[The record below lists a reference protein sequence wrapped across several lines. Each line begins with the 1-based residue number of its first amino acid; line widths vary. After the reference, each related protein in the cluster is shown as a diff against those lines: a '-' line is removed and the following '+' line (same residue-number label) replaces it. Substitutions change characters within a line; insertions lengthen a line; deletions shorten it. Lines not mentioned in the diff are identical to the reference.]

1 MLMDIFDHIFRRMQE
16 ALEVVLQK
24 DATQTTVKQAQ
35 QVVSGART
43 RLLEQVSVLGI
54 FSSDEESDYAHTNT
68 PRVSTHEAQTDLTP
82 SSLGIELPLGGGR
95 KIKAKKGGKKGRK
108 ETKPPPLNHMAPV
121 DPAKVFYVQAIV
133 DSVYQLIEKARQQD
147 VAAAHDSRGEAGEAL
162 DSRGQAQTHATG
174 EALEAHERGVS
185 AHLESGSPVLRLLTR
200 HLLVKWGHMDLA
212 CRELEELKTTLP
224 CMPDL
229 RSAVFARL
237 CHFFEPLPPEFSR
250 LFLLLKATSWTAH
263 HPRLGWSEEVV
274 SRGLPMGLT
283 GHTPVARDGVVAC
296 KWVIPHIQNTCQTLL
311 LRCDLALEW
320 LAARTMT
327 DLDLHESVLP
337 VDLVM
342 IAVTAQLD
350 RKKKELEGVYVT
362 HFPPP
367 LPAVDA
373 PPPTT
378 GTEAPGPFLT
388 LGKIANALGE
398 IGVGAVT
405 DAQALDVLVHL
416 ATHCGARAGLS
427 FSHTRIHTQTQTHQI
442 HRHTNTHA
450 LSLCLSVSVS
460 LSLFLS
466 LSLSVSLSRS
476 LALAHAL
483 SYPHTHT
490 IRSTMRLL

>member
-1 MLMDIFDHIFRRMQE
+1 MLTVKMSERRLNVLMDIFQRMQE
-16 ALEVVLQK
+16 ALEVVLHK
-24 DATQTTVKQAQ
+24 DATQNTVKQAQ

-43 RLLEQVSVLGI
+43 RLLEQVSVHGI
-54 FSSDEESDYAHTNT
+54 CSSDEESEHAHTNT

-82 SSLGIELPLGGGR
+82 SSLGIELPSGGGG
-95 KIKAKKGGKKGRK
+95 KIKGKKGGKRGKK
-108 ETKPPPLNHMAPV
+108 ETKPPPLDPLAPV
-121 DPAKVFYVQAIV
+121 DAAKVLYVQAIV
-133 DSVYQLIEKARQQD
+133 DSVYQQIEKARQED
-147 VAAAHDSRGEAGEAL
+147 VAAAQDSRGDSRDSRDSRGQAGEAL
-162 DSRGQAQTHATG
+162 DSRGQAQNHATG

-200 HLLVKWGHMDLA
+200 HLLVKWGNKDLA
-212 CRELEELKTTLP
+212 CRELEELKPKLRR
-224 CMPDL
+224 MPDL
-229 RSAVFARL
+229 RSNVFARL

-296 KWVIPHIQNTCQTLL
+296 KWVIPHIQSTCQTFL

-350 RKKKELEGVYVT
+350 RKKKELEGVYVS

-388 LGKIANALGE
+388 LGTIANALGE

-416 ATHCGARAGLS
+416 ATHCGARAGLLFLS
-427 FSHTRIHTQTQTHQI
+427 RMHAYTDTDTPNTQTH
-442 HRHTNTHA
+442 RHTRTLSLSLCLCLSLSLSFS
-450 LSLCLSVSVS
+450 LSLCLS
-460 LSLFLS
+460 LFLCCC
-466 LSLSVSLSRS
+466 
-476 LALAHAL
+476 
-483 SYPHTHT
+483 
-490 IRSTMRLL
+490 